1 MHGALAHVTAVGS
14 IGVATAWGALAGSGV
29 LVGALLGVFARLT
42 HGAIARIMAVGA
54 GLLLAAATV
63 ELAAEVVEVEPYEG
77 MLVLLLGAASFS
89 TGNAWLSRRG
99 AQHRK
104 RCGGCVAQPSEAEM
118 PNSGLAIAMGTA
130 MDAVPEALVLGLV
143 LHAHGPDAA
152 LIAAMLTGA
161 GFALAG
167 GLTEDTALLLQAFG
181 AGALLAMVSE
191 TLLPEA
197 AHEGP
202 GYSGLVTAIGFA
214 LPLLVSVWLLNAT
227 RFASHGP
234 GICPPVLS
242 AEY

>member
-1 MHGALAHVTAVGS
+1 M
-14 IGVATAWGALAGSGV
+14 ATAWGALTGSGV

-42 HGAIARIMAVGA
+42 HGAIARLMAVGA

-63 ELAAEVVEVEPYEG
+63 ELAAEVVEVEPYAG

-152 LIAAMLTGA
+152 LIAAITMGQKGA
-161 GFALAG
+161 E
-167 GLTEDTALLLQAFG
+167 LTEMSDLKDAERSPSPTTA
-181 AGALLAMVSE
+181 
-191 TLLPEA
+191 A
-197 AHEGP
+197 ASP
-202 GYSGLVTAIGFA
+202 RA
-214 LPLLVSVWLLNAT
+214 P
-227 RFASHGP
+227 
-234 GICPPVLS
+234 
-242 AEY
+242 